1 MYFIGLM
8 SGTSA
13 DGIDAALVD
22 IGADSKT
29 VLVATYHTP
38 YPAEVLQDLTVLSE
52 ADQGEYPK
60 LEELDRQLG
69 VLFADA
75 VNRLLQV
82 SGIDK
87 SEISAIGSHGHTVR
101 HEPDAADPFSLQ
113 IGMASVIAEQT
124 GIVTVAD
131 FRTSDIAV
139 GGQGAP
145 LVPAFHQAAFS
156 SRNTNRT
163 ICNIGGIAN
172 VTYLP
177 ADKSQPVLGFDTG
190 PGNTLMDHWIKQQKD
205 LDFDANGDWASQ
217 GERHDLL
224 LNALMADAYFDQP
237 PPKSTG
243 KEHFNLHWVAT
254 IVETLSTEFKPIDVQ
269 ATLAMLTATSI
280 AKAIS
285 DFLSGTQEIYL
296 CGGGCKNRHLVSL
309 LKELCSPL
317 PIDDTSALGVDPD
330 WVEAVAFAWLAKQ
343 TLEGKPGNLPS
354 VTGARS
360 AVPLGKVFVA

>member
-13 DGIDAALVD
+13 DGIDVALVD

-29 VLVATYHTP
+29 ELIATYHTP
-38 YPAEVLQDLTVLSE
+38 YSADVLRDLIFLSE
-52 ADQGEYPK
+52 AGAGEYPK
-60 LEELDRQLG
+60 LNELDRQLG
-69 VLFADA
+69 ILFADA
-75 VNRLLQV
+75 VNHVLQT

-87 SEISAIGSHGHTVR
+87 IEISAIGSHGHTVR
-101 HEPDAADPFSLQ
+101 HEPEAAQPFSLQ
-113 IGMASVIAEQT
+113 IGMASVIAAQT
-124 GIVTVAD
+124 GITTVAD

-156 SRNTNRT
+156 SRIANRT

-172 VTYLP
+172 VTFLP

-190 PGNTLMDHWIKQQKD
+190 PGNTLMDHWIKQEKN

-217 GERHDLL
+217 GESLDLL
-224 LNALMADAYFDQP
+224 LNALLADAYFDQP

-243 KEHFNLHWVAT
+243 KEHFNLRWMTSIA
-254 IVETLSTEFKPIDVQ
+254 ETLTTEFKPADVQ

-280 AKAIS
+280 ARAIS
-285 DFLSGTQEIYL
+285 DFLPGTQEIYL
-296 CGGGCKNRHLVSL
+296 CGGGYKNRHLVSL

-317 PIDDTSALGVDPD
+317 PIDDTSALGVAPD
-330 WVEAVAFAWLAKQ
+330 WVEAAAFAWLAKQ

-354 VTGARS
+354 VTGAHS
-360 AVPLGKVFVA
+360 AVPLGKIFIA